1 MPNESLSDLTQRRD
15 ALRQAAAIPGSD
27 APALLDAVLTELDG
41 AIEALTELDGT
52 IETLALAQAPGD
64 GQSGDGAA
72 EVVRAER
79 HLLYTAF
86 QQAPVP
92 LLLLELDGT
101 IRRANARAA
110 DLLGVPAGYSTG
122 KALAVFTD
130 PSSRAALRTHLAAV
144 VRSGK
149 PRQARVRLLM
159 PGGPADVQV
168 TADRVTVHGEVP
180 LLEVALITGQP
191 PAEAARPGQRSRGVA
206 VKPPAG
212 AHDEAIR
219 AMARRMDMITS
230 VTRLLLDNSSF
241 SEAVTLQRCARL
253 LASELASWVVVDME
267 RGGQLRR
274 QFAIGPRNGGTD
286 GPARAVRDADPQ
298 PGSVSPQVHA
308 ARKPVLLAHADA
320 EAFGAGPDGIALLL
334 SLGATSLL
342 CVPIS
347 DGTASFG
354 TLTLLRLAHEEPFD
368 TADLGLAEALGEHL
382 GIAVRVDRMFRRRSE
397 VAEALQASLLPAR
410 LPDVPGLEFAAAY
423 IPATNWPEISGDFY
437 DVFPH
442 GDGWAVAVGDV
453 CGKGQEAA
461 AMTAAARYA
470 IRAIAHQD
478 AARSAPADVLA
489 ATSDVL
495 LAGDYD
501 ERFVTAKLAF
511 LRWEGRSL
519 RVRLGGAGHPGP
531 AVVRA
536 DGRVEILAADEFPL
550 GLFAGAKPSQA
561 ELELGDGD
569 LLFFYTDGVT
579 EARSARLGF
588 LEDRLADELAAVAGR
603 SAAETVRAVT
613 DVVMEF
619 SRGELRDDV
628 TILALKVS
636 AGGT

>member
-1 MPNESLSDLTQRRD
+1 
-15 ALRQAAAIPGSD
+15 
-27 APALLDAVLTELDG
+27 
-41 AIEALTELDGT
+41 
-52 IETLALAQAPGD
+52 
-64 GQSGDGAA
+64 
-72 EVVRAER
+72 
-79 HLLYTAF
+79 
-86 QQAPVP
+86 
-92 LLLLELDGT
+92 
-101 IRRANARAA
+101 
-110 DLLGVPAGYSTG
+110 
-122 KALAVFTD
+122 
-130 PSSRAALRTHLAAV
+130 
-144 VRSGK
+144 
-149 PRQARVRLLM
+149 
-159 PGGPADVQV
+159 
-168 TADRVTVHGEVP
+168 
-180 LLEVALITGQP
+180 
-191 PAEAARPGQRSRGVA
+191 
-206 VKPPAG
+206 
-212 AHDEAIR
+212 
-219 AMARRMDMITS
+219 
-230 VTRLLLDNSSF
+230 
-241 SEAVTLQRCARL
+241 
-253 LASELASWVVVDME
+253 
-267 RGGQLRR
+267 
-274 QFAIGPRNGGTD
+274 
-286 GPARAVRDADPQ
+286 
-298 PGSVSPQVHA
+298 VHA

-320 EAFGAGPDGIALLL
+320 GAFGTGHDGIALLL
-334 SLGATSLL
+334 SLGVTSLL

-347 DGTASFG
+347 DGAASFG

-382 GIAVRVDRMFRRRSE
+382 GIAIRVDRMFRRRSE

-410 LPDVPGLEFAAAY
+410 LPDVPGLEFAATY

-437 DVFPH
+437 DVFAH

-470 IRAIAHQD
+470 IRAIAHRD
-478 AARSAPADVLA
+478 AARSGPADVLA

-501 ERFVTAKLAF
+501 ERFVTVKLAF
-511 LRWEGRSL
+511 LQWEGRSL

-536 DGRVEILAADEFPL
+536 DGRVEIITTEELPL
-550 GLFAGAKPSQA
+550 GLFPDARPSQA
-561 ELELGDGD
+561 ELELGHGD

-636 AGGT
+636 AAAVS